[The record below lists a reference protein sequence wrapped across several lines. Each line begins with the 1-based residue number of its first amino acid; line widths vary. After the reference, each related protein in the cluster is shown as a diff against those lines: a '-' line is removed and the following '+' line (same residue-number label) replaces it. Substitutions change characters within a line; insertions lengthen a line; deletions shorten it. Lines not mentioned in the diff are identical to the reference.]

1 MQTFVSC
8 PDCTAPAEIIE
19 RFSLASTDGRVDHIV
34 LFCAGGHHFR
44 MAADML
50 PVPQPAWPGRAGA
63 AVHRRYASGR
73 DCAS

>member
-8 PDCTAPAEIIE
+8 PDCTAPAEITE
-19 RFSLASTDGRVDHIV
+19 RFSLASTDGPVDHIV

-50 PVPQPAWPGRAGA
+50 PVPQPQPHAGA
-63 AVHRRYASGR
+63 LPAAGIWTGT
-73 DCAS
+73 ATT

>member
-19 RFSLASTDGRVDHIV
+19 RFSLASTAGRVDHVV
-34 LFCAGGHHFR
+34 LFCVGGHHFR

-50 PVPQPAWPGRAGA
+50 PALA
-63 AVHRRYASGR
+63 AAAHAASDQQAEGLP
-73 DCAS
+73 C

>member
-34 LFCAGGHHFR
+34 LFCADGHHFR

-50 PVPQPAWPGRAGA
+50 PAPTAATHAANDQQPEGLP
-63 AVHRRYASGR
+63 
-73 DCAS
+73 C